1 MKIKNLAII
10 PARGG
15 SKGVPG
21 KNLKKIGGMPLIY
34 WSIKAA
40 LEANCID
47 RLVVSTDSSEI
58 AKLSQSYGAEVPFI
72 RPMEISGD
80 NATTESA
87 INHCLNFLNKK
98 NGEIPENIILLQPT
112 SPVRKKTTIDDAF
125 NYYKKCG
132 KSSLLSVNRFDH
144 FLWKN
149 ISSPEALYNYKKRPR
164 RQDIKS
170 TDYTY
175 IENGSI
181 YITKSSQ
188 YLNFNNRLCES
199 PICFELSDEEAYE
212 IDTNLDF
219 LIIEAILR
227 HINNK

>member
-58 AKLSQSYGAEVPFI
+58 AELSQSYGAEVPFI

-87 INHCLNFLNKK
+87 INHCLNFFNKK
-98 NGEIPENIILLQPT
+98 NDEIPENIVLLQPT

-125 NYYKKCG
+125 NYYKKYG

-149 ISSPEALYNYKKRPR
+149 ISSPEALYNYKRRPR

-212 IDTNLDF
+212 IDTHLDF